1 MPGIGIGIGI
11 GFGRSSDDYFARQW
25 YGVEIDEA
33 NTSPDLT
40 RIASDMRCHAEL
52 PVHKLIRGCLLRDNG
67 TVNYYLNSQ
76 DWTKKYWGGSSNLD
90 GTDGMVVGHYPR
102 FYYRYENP
110 SSGKHRL
117 KISLS
122 PLSGFVLID
131 EYFPAAYKASLDR
144 ILLKLASVV
153 NMSTTYRGGNN
164 NAAWDAANNTLLGK
178 PATLISLINF
188 RTYARKRGSINWNVE
203 PLKQHMIRYLL
214 FIIEYATLHSQKAV
228 NLNLTSEGYK
238 QGGLGNGVTTVTLA
252 IWNTFNAYYPLI
264 PCGITNSLANGSGE
278 VSYTIPGFGDASGAV
293 KVPRYWGI
301 ENPFGDIWE
310 WNEGA
315 SVLHGAA
322 GGVSKLYVCN
332 DPANFAD
339 GTATNY
345 TYVGDLPT
353 SVGYI
358 KTMMFD
364 YACLFAPKTIG
375 GSDNTYWCDYYS
387 TPGLV
392 NAWRALRCGGYAS
405 AGAYAGFGCLY
416 SDAAASGGYE
426 GANLGARLCFLP

>member
-1 MPGIGIGIGI
+1 
-11 GFGRSSDDYFARQW
+11 
-25 YGVEIDEA
+25 
-33 NTSPDLT
+33 
-40 RIASDMRCHAEL
+40 
-52 PVHKLIRGCLLRDNG
+52 
-67 TVNYYLNSQ
+67 
-76 DWTKKYWGGSSNLD
+76 
-90 GTDGMVVGHYPR
+90 MVVDHYPD

-110 SSGKHRL
+110 SAGKHHL

-164 NAAWDAANNTLLGK
+164 NAAWDAGNNTLLGK
-178 PATLISLINF
+178 PATSISLTNF
-188 RTYARKRGSINWNVE
+188 RTYARNRGSINWNVE

-238 QGGLGNGVTTVTLA
+238 QGGLGNGVTTVTSA
-252 IWNTFNAYYPLI
+252 TWNTFNSQYPLI
-264 PCGITNSLANGSGE
+264 PCGTTNSLANGSGE

-293 KVPRYWGI
+293 KVPRYRGI

-315 SVLHGAA
+315 SVFHGAA

-339 GTATNY
+339 GTANNY

-353 SVGYI
+353 SEGYI

-375 GSDNTYWCDYYS
+375 GANNTYFCDNYY
-387 TPGLV
+387 TPGLI
-392 NAWRALRCGGYAS
+392 NAWRALTYGGHASYSSS
-405 AGAYAGFGCLY
+405 AGLSCLY
-416 SDAAASGGYE
+416 SAFTASNW
-426 GANLGARLCFLP
+426 AVNLGARLAYIP